1 MEKTIATLDVLE
13 EEKTA
18 LNTLSNFVDWFAPN
32 RETNDKLQEIII
44 TIGCELE
51 EYRELKGQNQWHR

>member
-1 MEKTIATLDVLE
+1 MQKKIETLDVLE
-13 EEKTA
+13 EEKIA

-32 RETNDKLQEIII
+32 RETNNKLQEIILV
-44 TIGCELE
+44 IGCELE